1 MPYINVM
8 PEGKRFE
15 FASGKNLMEIMLDA
29 GLFIDN
35 ACGGKGLCGKCR
47 VRITEGN
54 AGEPGDTEL
63 GILKEA
69 ELAQGV
75 RLACLVY
82 PESDISIELLQQEKK
97 HDVLASG
104 YLPDFEF
111 DVDIV
116 KVPVTIHKPTLS
128 DQTPFE
134 NQILDQIRAS
144 KALNSDSEASGASA
158 AFEGADAGC
167 DPVCPSGATGEAGID
182 YDALCGHEMMPGEYT
197 AVIHNGKV
205 IALEPGDTTG
215 SLYGVAIDIGTT
227 TVVCSLIDMKT
238 GEELGHASEVN
249 AQKFFGLDVL
259 TRITYEIENPED
271 GREKLQK
278 AIVGSINKMVKSICD
293 RHGICQDR
301 IYEVAVGANCT
312 MMHMLMGVDAR
323 PIGKAPFAPVFA
335 RAKDVKAADIGIRAA
350 SGARLYCLPS
360 VSAYIGADIV
370 AGAYVCDLKHRQGNV
385 MFIDIGTNGEIVL
398 ASSGHLMSC
407 SCAAG
412 PALEGMNISS
422 GMRAAEGAIED
433 IRISENGIELKVIG
447 DCEPAGIC
455 GSGILT
461 VTKELLRTGMVRK
474 TGAFVKA
481 GKFGEDDYR
490 SKHIRV
496 DEEGKRSFI
505 MVPGRTDPDA
515 AQDGTP
521 GENAE
526 SGTNACDATAPL
538 YITQSDIRQVQL
550 AKGAILSG
558 FMALMKRA
566 GISMEDLD
574 RVLIAGQFGAHLPA
588 DSITGTGI
596 LPFEVEDRIEYVGN
610 TSKTGAYMALMS
622 AKVKRGME
630 ELAHEMDYLELGA
643 TDNYERLLSEC
654 LIFPDFK

>member
-1 MPYINVM
+1 M
-8 PEGKRFE
+8 PEGKQYD

-29 GLFIDN
+29 GLGD
-35 ACGGKGLCGKCR
+35 
-47 VRITEGN
+47 
-54 AGEPGDTEL
+54 AGEAGETER
-63 GILKEA
+63 GILKA
-69 ELAQGV
+69 EEIEQGV
-75 RLACLVY
+75 RLACLAY
-82 PESDISIELLQQEKK
+82 PASDITIELLQKEKK

-104 YLPDFEF
+104 YMPDFSFEP
-111 DVDIV
+111 DIV
-116 KVPVTIHKPTLS
+116 KAPVTIHKPTLA

-134 NQILDQIRAS
+134 NQIIEQVGAE
-144 KALNSDSEASGASA
+144 ALVGHD
-158 AFEGADAGC
+158 
-167 DPVCPSGATGEAGID
+167 GATGYLGFD
-182 YDALCGHEMMPGEYT
+182 YTALSESSMLPGEYT
-197 AVIHNGKV
+197 AVIHDGKV
-205 IALEPGDTTG
+205 IALEPGDTAG

-227 TVVCSLIDMKT
+227 TVVCSLVDMLT
-238 GEELGHASEVN
+238 GEELGHASEIN

-293 RHGICQDR
+293 RHGLTQDQ
-301 IYEVAVGANCT
+301 IYEVTVGANCT

-335 RAKDVKAADIGIRAA
+335 RAKDVKASDIGLKAA
-350 SGARLYCLPS
+350 PGARLYCLPS

-370 AGAYVCDLKHRQGNV
+370 AGAYVCDLKHQKGNV

-398 ASSGHLMSC
+398 AADGKLMSC

-433 IRISENGIELKVIG
+433 IHINEDGIDLKIIG

-461 VTKELLRTGMVRK
+461 VTKELLRTGIVRK

-481 GKFGEDDYR
+481 DKFSEDDYR
-490 SKHIRV
+490 SKYIAV
-496 DEEGKRSFI
+496 DEDGKRSFR
-505 MVPGRTDPDA
+505 MTEGGNGAD
-515 AQDGTP
+515 
-521 GENAE
+521 
-526 SGTNACDATAPL
+526 PL
-538 YITQSDIRQVQL
+538 YITQGDVRQVQL

-558 FMALMKRA
+558 FMALMKKA
-566 GISMEDLD
+566 GIGMADLD

-588 DSITGTGI
+588 ESITGTGI
-596 LPFEVEDRIEYVGN
+596 LPFEVENRIEYVGN

-622 AKVKRGME
+622 GSVKRQME
-630 ELAHEMDYLELGA
+630 ALAHEMDYLELGA

-654 LIFPDFK
+654 LIFPVFK

>member
-1 MPYINVM
+1 MPNLKVM
-8 PEGKRFE
+8 PEEKLYG

-47 VRITEGN
+47 VKITEGD
-54 AGEPGDTEL
+54 AGEAGETER
-63 GILKEA
+63 GILKA
-69 ELAQGV
+69 EELEQGV
-75 RLACLVY
+75 RLACLTY
-82 PESDISIELLQQEKK
+82 PVSDITIELLQKEKK

-104 YLPDFEF
+104 YMPDFEF
-111 DVDIV
+111 EPDII
-116 KVPVTIHKPTLS
+116 KVPVTIHKPTLA

-134 NQILDQIRAS
+134 NQIIEQVGAE
-144 KALNSDSEASGASA
+144 ALVGHD
-158 AFEGADAGC
+158 
-167 DPVCPSGATGEAGID
+167 GATGYLGFD
-182 YDALCGHEMMPGEYT
+182 YTALREHSMLPGDYT

-205 IALEPGDTTG
+205 IALEPGDTSE

-227 TVVCSLIDMKT
+227 TVVCSLVDMLT
-238 GEELGHASEVN
+238 GEELGHASEIN

-259 TRITYEIENPED
+259 TRITYEIENPDD

-293 RHGICQDR
+293 RHGLTQDQ
-301 IYEVAVGANCT
+301 IYQVTVGANCT

-335 RAKDVKAADIGIRAA
+335 RAKDVKASDIGLKAA
-350 SGARLYCLPS
+350 PGARLYCLPS

-370 AGAYVCDLKHRQGNV
+370 AGAYVCDLKHQKGNV

-398 ASSGHLMSC
+398 AADGKLMSC

-433 IRISENGIELKVIG
+433 IHINEDGLDLKIIG

-461 VTKELLRTGMVRK
+461 VTKELLRTGIVRK

-481 GKFGEDDYR
+481 DKFDADDYR
-490 SKHIRV
+490 SKYIAV
-496 DEEGKRSFI
+496 DEDGKRSFR
-505 MVPGRTDPDA
+505 MTEGG
-515 AQDGTP
+515 DGT
-521 GENAE
+521 E
-526 SGTNACDATAPL
+526 PL
-538 YITQSDIRQVQL
+538 YITQGDVRQVQL

-558 FMALMKRA
+558 FMALMKKA
-566 GISMEDLD
+566 GIGMADLD
-574 RVLIAGQFGAHLPA
+574 KVLIAGQFGAHLPA
-588 DSITGTGI
+588 ESITGTGI

-622 AKVKRGME
+622 GKVKRDME

-654 LIFPDFK
+654 LIFPVFK

>member
-1 MPYINVM
+1 MPNLKVM
-8 PEGKRFE
+8 PEEKMYG

-47 VRITEGN
+47 VKITEGD
-54 AGEPGDTEL
+54 AGEPGETER
-63 GILKEA
+63 GILKA
-69 ELAQGV
+69 EELEQGV
-75 RLACLVY
+75 RLACLAY
-82 PESDISIELLQQEKK
+82 PVSDITIELLQKEKK

-104 YLPDFEF
+104 YMPDFEF
-111 DVDIV
+111 GPDIV
-116 KVPVTIHKPTLS
+116 KVPVTIHKPTLA

-134 NQILDQIRAS
+134 NQIIEQVGAE
-144 KALNSDSEASGASA
+144 ALVGHD
-158 AFEGADAGC
+158 
-167 DPVCPSGATGEAGID
+167 GATGYLGFD
-182 YDALCGHEMMPGEYT
+182 YTALREHSMLPGEYT
-197 AVIHNGKV
+197 AVIHDGKV

-227 TVVCSLIDMKT
+227 TVVCSLVDMLT
-238 GEELGHASEVN
+238 GEELGYASEIN

-293 RHGICQDR
+293 EHGLTQKQV
-301 IYEVAVGANCT
+301 YEVTVGANCT

-335 RAKDVKAADIGIRAA
+335 RAKDVKASDIGLKAA
-350 SGARLYCLPS
+350 PGARLYCLPS

-370 AGAYVCDLKHRQGNV
+370 AGAYVCDLKHQKGNV

-398 ASSGHLMSC
+398 AADGKLMSC

-433 IRISENGIELKVIG
+433 IHINEDGLDLKIIG

-461 VTKELLRTGMVRK
+461 VTKELLRTGIVRK

-481 GKFGEDDYR
+481 DKYDADDYR
-490 SKHIRV
+490 SKYIAV
-496 DEEGKRSFI
+496 DEDGKRSFK
-505 MVPGRTDPDA
+505 MTEGG
-515 AQDGTP
+515 DGT
-521 GENAE
+521 
-526 SGTNACDATAPL
+526 DPL
-538 YITQSDIRQVQL
+538 YITQGDVRQVQL

-558 FMALMKRA
+558 FMALMRKA
-566 GISMEDLD
+566 GIGMEDLD

-588 DSITGTGI
+588 ESITGTGI

-622 AKVKRGME
+622 GKVKRQME

-654 LIFPDFK
+654 LIFPSFK

>member
-1 MPYINVM
+1 MPNLKVM
-8 PEGKRFE
+8 PEEKLYG

-47 VRITEGN
+47 EKITEGD
-54 AGEPGDTEL
+54 AGEAGETER
-63 GILKEA
+63 GILKA
-69 ELAQGV
+69 EELEQGV
-75 RLACLVY
+75 RLACLTY
-82 PESDISIELLQQEKK
+82 PVSDITIELLQKEKK

-104 YLPDFEF
+104 YMPDFEF
-111 DVDIV
+111 EPDII
-116 KVPVTIHKPTLS
+116 KVPITIHKPTLA

-134 NQILDQIRAS
+134 NQIIEQVGAE
-144 KALNSDSEASGASA
+144 ALVGHD
-158 AFEGADAGC
+158 
-167 DPVCPSGATGEAGID
+167 GATGYLGFD
-182 YDALCGHEMMPGEYT
+182 YTALREHSMLPGDYT

-205 IALEPGDTTG
+205 IALEPGDTSE

-227 TVVCSLIDMKT
+227 TVVCSLVDMLT
-238 GEELGHASEVN
+238 GEELGHASEIN

-259 TRITYEIENPED
+259 TRITYEIENPDD

-293 RHGICQDR
+293 RHGLTQDQ
-301 IYEVAVGANCT
+301 IYQVTVGANCT

-335 RAKDVKAADIGIRAA
+335 RAKDVKASDIGLKAA
-350 SGARLYCLPS
+350 PGARLYCLPS

-370 AGAYVCDLKHRQGNV
+370 AGAYVCDLKHQKGNV

-398 ASSGHLMSC
+398 AADGKLMSC

-433 IRISENGIELKVIG
+433 IHINEDGLDLKIIG

-461 VTKELLRTGMVRK
+461 VTKELLRTGIVRK

-481 GKFGEDDYR
+481 DKFDADDYR
-490 SKHIRV
+490 SKYIAV
-496 DEEGKRSFI
+496 DEDGKRSFR
-505 MVPGRTDPDA
+505 MTEGG
-515 AQDGTP
+515 DGT
-521 GENAE
+521 E
-526 SGTNACDATAPL
+526 PL
-538 YITQSDIRQVQL
+538 YITQGDVRQVQL

-558 FMALMKRA
+558 FMALMKKA
-566 GISMEDLD
+566 GIGMADLD

-588 DSITGTGI
+588 ESITGTGI

-622 AKVKRGME
+622 GKVKRNME
-630 ELAHEMDYLELGA
+630 ELAHDMDYLELGA

-654 LIFPDFK
+654 LIFPVFK

>member
-1 MPYINVM
+1 M
-8 PEGKRFE
+8 PEGKEFD

-47 VRITEGN
+47 VKITEGD
-54 AGEPGDTEL
+54 AGEAGDTER
-63 GILKEA
+63 GILKA
-69 ELAQGV
+69 EELEQGV
-75 RLACLVY
+75 RLACLAV
-82 PESDISIELLQQEKK
+82 PASDITIELLQKEKK

-104 YLPDFEF
+104 YMPDFSFEP
-111 DVDIV
+111 DIV
-116 KVPVTIHKPTLS
+116 KQKVTVRKPTLA

-134 NQILDQIRAS
+134 NQIIEQVGAE
-144 KALNSDSEASGASA
+144 AL
-158 AFEGADAGC
+158 AGH
-167 DPVCPSGATGEAGID
+167 DGATGYIGFD
-182 YDALCGHEMMPGEYT
+182 YTALCGHSMLPGEYT
-197 AVIHNGKV
+197 AVLHNGKV
-205 IALEPGDTTG
+205 VALEPGDTTG

-227 TVVCSLIDMKT
+227 TVVCSLVDMLT
-238 GEELGHASEVN
+238 GEELGHASEIN

-259 TRITYEIENPED
+259 TRITYEIENPDD

-293 RHGICQDR
+293 EYGIAQDQ
-301 IYEVAVGANCT
+301 IYEVSVGANCT

-335 RAKDVKAADIGIRAA
+335 RAKDVKASDIGLKAA
-350 SGARLYCLPS
+350 PGARLYCLPS

-370 AGAYVCDLKHRQGNV
+370 AGAYVCDLRHQKGNV

-398 ASSGHLMSC
+398 AAEGKLMSC

-433 IRISENGIELKVIG
+433 IHINEDGLDLKIIG

-461 VTKELLRTGMVRK
+461 VTKELLRTGIVRK

-481 GKFGEDDYR
+481 DKFDADDYR
-490 SKHIRV
+490 SKYISV
-496 DEEGKRSFI
+496 DEEGKRSFR
-505 MVPGRTDPDA
+505 MTEGD
-515 AQDGTP
+515 
-521 GENAE
+521 E
-526 SGTNACDATAPL
+526 PL
-538 YITQSDIRQVQL
+538 YITQGDVRQVQL

-558 FMALMKRA
+558 FMALMKKA
-566 GISMEDLD
+566 GIGMEDLD
-574 RVLIAGQFGAHLPA
+574 KVLIAGQFGAHLPA

-622 AKVKRGME
+622 SKVKREME
-630 ELAHEMDYLELGA
+630 ALAHDMDYLELGA

-654 LIFPDFK
+654 LIFPVFK

>member
-1 MPYINVM
+1 MPNLKVM
-8 PEGKRFE
+8 PEEKLYG

-47 VRITEGN
+47 VKITEGD
-54 AGEPGDTEL
+54 AGEAGETER
-63 GILKEA
+63 GILKA
-69 ELAQGV
+69 EELEQGV
-75 RLACLVY
+75 RLACLTY
-82 PESDISIELLQQEKK
+82 PVSDITIELLQKEKK

-104 YLPDFEF
+104 YMPDFEF
-111 DVDIV
+111 EPDII
-116 KVPVTIHKPTLS
+116 KVPVTIHKPTLA

-134 NQILDQIRAS
+134 NQIIEQVGAE
-144 KALNSDSEASGASA
+144 ALVGHD
-158 AFEGADAGC
+158 
-167 DPVCPSGATGEAGID
+167 GATGYLGFD
-182 YDALCGHEMMPGEYT
+182 YTALCEHSMLPGDYT

-205 IALEPGDTTG
+205 IALEPGDTSE

-227 TVVCSLIDMKT
+227 TVVCSLVDMLT
-238 GEELGHASEVN
+238 GEELGHASEIN

-259 TRITYEIENPED
+259 TRITYEIENPDD

-293 RHGICQDR
+293 RHGLTQDQ
-301 IYEVAVGANCT
+301 IYQVTVGANCT

-335 RAKDVKAADIGIRAA
+335 RAKDVKASDIGLKAA
-350 SGARLYCLPS
+350 PGARLYCLPS

-370 AGAYVCDLKHRQGNV
+370 AGAYVCDLKHQKGNV

-398 ASSGHLMSC
+398 AADGKLMSC

-433 IRISENGIELKVIG
+433 IHINEDGLDLKIIG

-461 VTKELLRTGMVRK
+461 VTKELLRTGIVRK

-481 GKFGEDDYR
+481 DKFDDDDYR
-490 SKHIRV
+490 SKYIVV
-496 DEEGKRSFI
+496 DEDGKRSFR
-505 MVPGRTDPDA
+505 MTEGG
-515 AQDGTP
+515 DGT
-521 GENAE
+521 E
-526 SGTNACDATAPL
+526 PL
-538 YITQSDIRQVQL
+538 YITQGDVRQVQL

-558 FMALMKRA
+558 FMALMKKA
-566 GISMEDLD
+566 GIGMADLD

-588 DSITGTGI
+588 ESITGTGI

-622 AKVKRGME
+622 GKVKRNME
-630 ELAHEMDYLELGA
+630 ELAHDMDYLELGA

-654 LIFPDFK
+654 LIFPVFK

>member
-1 MPYINVM
+1 MPILKVM
-8 PEGKRFE
+8 PEGKQYD

-47 VRITEGN
+47 VRITEGDAGEAGGTERAILK
-54 AGEPGDTEL
+54 AGEPEQ
-63 GILKEA
+63 GI
-69 ELAQGV
+69 
-75 RLACLVY
+75 RLACLIR
-82 PESDISIELLQQEKK
+82 PESDITIELLQKEKK

-104 YLPDFEF
+104 YMPDFEF
-111 DVDIV
+111 DPDIV
-116 KVPVTIHKPTLS
+116 KQPVTIHKPTLA

-134 NQILDQIRAS
+134 DQILEETGAEGFAYE
-144 KALNSDSEASGASA
+144 ALAEHS
-158 AFEGADAGC
+158 
-167 DPVCPSGATGEAGID
+167 
-182 YDALCGHEMMPGEYT
+182 MMPGSYT
-197 AVIHNGKV
+197 AVLHHGRV

-215 SLYGVAIDIGTT
+215 ELYGVAIDIGTT
-227 TVVCSLIDMKT
+227 TVVCSLIDMNT
-238 GEELGHASEVN
+238 GEELGHASEIN

-278 AIVGSINKMVKSICD
+278 AIVGSINKMVKTVCNQNGVS
-293 RHGICQDR
+293 QDK
-301 IYEVAVGANCT
+301 IYEISVGANCT
-312 MMHMLMGVDAR
+312 MMHMLVGVDAR

-335 RAKDVKAADIGIRAA
+335 RSKDLRAADIGLRAA
-350 SGARLYCLPS
+350 PGARLYCLPS

-370 AGAYVCDLKHRQGNV
+370 AGAYVCDLRNRSGNV

-398 ASSGHLMSC
+398 AADGHLMSC

-433 IRISENGIELKVIG
+433 IHIGEDGIEMQVIG

-461 VTKELLRTGMVRK
+461 VTKELLRTGIVRK

-481 GKFGEDDYR
+481 DKFDPDDYR
-490 SKHIRV
+490 SAYISV
-496 DEEGKRSFI
+496 DEDGKRSFR
-505 MVPGRTDPDA
+505 MTEG
-515 AQDGTP
+515 GN
-521 GENAE
+521 GSE
-526 SGTNACDATAPL
+526 PL
-538 YITQSDIRQVQL
+538 YITQGDIRQVQL

-558 FMALMKRA
+558 FTALLRKA
-566 GISMEDLD
+566 GIGMGDLD
-574 RVLIAGQFGAHLPA
+574 KVLIAGQFGAHLPA
-588 DSITGTGI
+588 ESITGTGI

-622 AKVKRGME
+622 GKVKRGME

-654 LIFPDFK
+654 LIFPVFK

>member
-1 MPYINVM
+1 MPNLKVM
-8 PEGKRFE
+8 PEEKLYG

-47 VRITEGN
+47 VKITEGD
-54 AGEPGDTEL
+54 AGEAGETER
-63 GILKEA
+63 GILKA
-69 ELAQGV
+69 EELEQGV
-75 RLACLVY
+75 RLACLTY
-82 PESDISIELLQQEKK
+82 PVSDITIELLQKEKK

-104 YLPDFEF
+104 YMPDFEF
-111 DVDIV
+111 EPDII
-116 KVPVTIHKPTLS
+116 KVPITIHKPTLA

-134 NQILDQIRAS
+134 NQIIEQVGAE
-144 KALNSDSEASGASA
+144 ALVGHD
-158 AFEGADAGC
+158 
-167 DPVCPSGATGEAGID
+167 GATGYLGFD
-182 YDALCGHEMMPGEYT
+182 YTALREHSMLPGDYT

-205 IALEPGDTTG
+205 IALEPGDTSE

-227 TVVCSLIDMKT
+227 TVVCSLVDMLT
-238 GEELGHASEVN
+238 GEELGHASEIN

-259 TRITYEIENPED
+259 TRITYEIENPDD

-293 RHGICQDR
+293 RHGLTQDQ
-301 IYEVAVGANCT
+301 IYQVTVGANCT

-335 RAKDVKAADIGIRAA
+335 RAKDVKASDIGLKAA
-350 SGARLYCLPS
+350 PGARLYCLPS

-370 AGAYVCDLKHRQGNV
+370 AGAYVCDLKHPKGNV

-398 ASSGHLMSC
+398 AADGKLMSC

-433 IRISENGIELKVIG
+433 IHINEDGLDLKIIG

-461 VTKELLRTGMVRK
+461 VTKELLRTGIVRK

-481 GKFGEDDYR
+481 DKFDADDYR
-490 SKHIRV
+490 SKYIAV
-496 DEEGKRSFI
+496 DEDGKRSFR
-505 MVPGRTDPDA
+505 MTEGG
-515 AQDGTP
+515 DGT
-521 GENAE
+521 E
-526 SGTNACDATAPL
+526 PL
-538 YITQSDIRQVQL
+538 YITQGDVRQVQL

-558 FMALMKRA
+558 FMALMKKA
-566 GISMEDLD
+566 GIGMADLD

-588 DSITGTGI
+588 ESITGTGI

-622 AKVKRGME
+622 GKVKRNME
-630 ELAHEMDYLELGA
+630 ELAHDMDYLELGA

-654 LIFPDFK
+654 LIFPVFK

>member
-1 MPYINVM
+1 MPILKVM
-8 PEGKRFE
+8 PEEKQYD
-15 FASGKNLMEIMLDA
+15 FASGKNLMEIMLDV

-47 VRITEGN
+47 VKVCEGN
-54 AGEPGDTEL
+54 VSEAGETER
-63 GILKEA
+63 GILKA
-69 ELAQGV
+69 EELEQGV
-75 RLACLVY
+75 RLACLAR
-82 PESDISIELLQQEKK
+82 PEGDITIELLQKEKK

-104 YLPDFEF
+104 YMPDFEF
-111 DVDIV
+111 EQDIV
-116 KVPVTIHKPTLS
+116 KVPVTIHKPTLA

-134 NQILDQIRAS
+134 NQIIEQV
-144 KALNSDSEASGASA
+144 
-158 AFEGADAGC
+158 GADAAVGH
-167 DPVCPSGATGEAGID
+167 DGATGSLGFD
-182 YDALCGHEMMPGEYT
+182 YTALSESSMLPGEYT
-197 AVIHNGKV
+197 AVLHNGKV
-205 IALEPGDTTG
+205 IALEQGDTTD
-215 SLYGVAIDIGTT
+215 SIYGVAIDIGTT

-238 GEELGHASEVN
+238 GEELGHASEIN

-278 AIVGSINKMVKSICD
+278 AIVGSINKMVRSVCD
-293 RHGICQDR
+293 RNGLTQDQ
-301 IYEVAVGANCT
+301 IYEISVGANCT

-335 RAKDVKAADIGIRAA
+335 RAKDVKASDIGLKAA
-350 SGARLYCLPS
+350 PGARLYCLPS

-370 AGAYVCDLKHRQGNV
+370 AGAYVCDLRHRKGNV

-398 ASSGHLMSC
+398 AANGHLMSC

-433 IRISENGIELKVIG
+433 IHINEDGIDLKVIG

-461 VTKELLRTGMVRK
+461 VTKELLRTGIVRK

-481 GKFGEDDYR
+481 GKFDEDDYR
-490 SKHIRV
+490 SKYIAV

-505 MVPGRTDPDA
+505 MTEGG
-515 AQDGTP
+515 DGT
-521 GENAE
+521 E
-526 SGTNACDATAPL
+526 PL
-538 YITQSDIRQVQL
+538 YITQGDIRQVQL

-558 FMALMKRA
+558 FMALLKKA
-566 GISMEDLD
+566 GIGMADLD
-574 RVLIAGQFGAHLPA
+574 KVLIAGQFGAHLPA
-588 DSITGTGI
+588 ESITGTGI

-622 AKVKRGME
+622 GTVKRRME
-630 ELAHEMDYLELGA
+630 ELAHDMDYLELGA

-654 LIFPDFK
+654 LIFPSFK

>member
-1 MPYINVM
+1 MPILKVM
-8 PEGKRFE
+8 PEEKQFD

-29 GLFIDN
+29 CLFIDN

-47 VRITEGN
+47 VKVCEGSVSE
-54 AGEPGDTEL
+54 AGETER
-63 GILKEA
+63 GILKA
-69 ELAQGV
+69 EELEQGV
-75 RLACLVY
+75 RLACLAR
-82 PESDISIELLQQEKK
+82 PEGDITIELLQKEKK

-104 YLPDFEF
+104 YMPDFEF
-111 DVDIV
+111 EQDIV
-116 KVPVTIHKPTLS
+116 KVPVTIHKPTLA

-134 NQILDQIRAS
+134 NQIIEQV
-144 KALNSDSEASGASA
+144 
-158 AFEGADAGC
+158 GADAVVGH
-167 DPVCPSGATGEAGID
+167 DGATGYLGFD
-182 YDALCGHEMMPGEYT
+182 YTALSESPMLPGEYT

-205 IALEPGDTTG
+205 IALEPGDTTD
-215 SLYGVAIDIGTT
+215 SVYGVAIDIGTT

-238 GEELGHASEVN
+238 GEELGHASEIN

-278 AIVGSINKMVKSICD
+278 AIVGSINKMVKSVCD
-293 RHGICQDR
+293 RNGLAQDQ
-301 IYEVAVGANCT
+301 IYEISVGANCT

-335 RAKDVKAADIGIRAA
+335 RAKDVKASDIGLKAA
-350 SGARLYCLPS
+350 PGARLYCLPS

-370 AGAYVCDLKHRQGNV
+370 AGAYVCDLRHRKGNV

-398 ASSGHLMSC
+398 AANGHLMSC

-433 IRISENGIELKVIG
+433 IHINEDGIDLKVIG

-461 VTKELLRTGMVRK
+461 VTKELLRTGIVRK

-481 GKFGEDDYR
+481 GKFDEDDYR
-490 SKHIRV
+490 SKYIAV

-505 MVPGRTDPDA
+505 MTEGG
-515 AQDGTP
+515 DGT
-521 GENAE
+521 E
-526 SGTNACDATAPL
+526 PL
-538 YITQSDIRQVQL
+538 YITQGDIRQVQL

-558 FMALMKRA
+558 FMALLKKA
-566 GISMEDLD
+566 GIGMADLD
-574 RVLIAGQFGAHLPA
+574 KVLIAGQFGAHLPA
-588 DSITGTGI
+588 ESITGTGI

-622 AKVKRGME
+622 GTVKRQME
-630 ELAHEMDYLELGA
+630 ELAHDMDYLELGA

-654 LIFPDFK
+654 LIFPSFK

>member
-1 MPYINVM
+1 MPILKVM
-8 PEGKRFE
+8 PEEKQYD

-47 VRITEGN
+47 VKVCEGSVSE
-54 AGEPGDTEL
+54 AGETER
-63 GILKEA
+63 GILKA
-69 ELAQGV
+69 EELEQGV
-75 RLACLVY
+75 RLACLAR
-82 PESDISIELLQQEKK
+82 PEGDITIELLQKEKK

-104 YLPDFEF
+104 YMPDFEF
-111 DVDIV
+111 EQDIV
-116 KVPVTIHKPTLS
+116 KVPVTIHKPTLA

-134 NQILDQIRAS
+134 NQIIEQVGAQAS
-144 KALNSDSEASGASA
+144 VGHD
-158 AFEGADAGC
+158 
-167 DPVCPSGATGEAGID
+167 GATGYLGFD
-182 YDALCGHEMMPGEYT
+182 YTALREHSMLPGEYT
-197 AVIHNGKV
+197 AVIHNGRV
-205 IALEPGDTTG
+205 IALEPGDTTD
-215 SLYGVAIDIGTT
+215 SIYGVAIDIGTT

-238 GEELGHASEVN
+238 GEELGHASEIN

-259 TRITYEIENPED
+259 TRITYEIENPDD

-278 AIVGSINKMVKSICD
+278 AIVGSINKMVKSVCD
-293 RHGICQDR
+293 RNGVSQEQ
-301 IYEVAVGANCT
+301 IYEVSVGANCT

-335 RAKDVKAADIGIRAA
+335 RAKDVKASDIGLKSAP
-350 SGARLYCLPS
+350 GARLYCLPS

-370 AGAYVCDLKHRQGNV
+370 AGAYVCDLRHREGNV

-398 ASSGHLMSC
+398 AANGHLMSC

-433 IRISENGIELKVIG
+433 IHINEDGIDLKVIG

-461 VTKELLRTGMVRK
+461 VTKELLRTGIVRK

-481 GKFGEDDYR
+481 GKFDADDYR
-490 SKHIRV
+490 SKYIAV

-505 MVPGRTDPDA
+505 MTEGG
-515 AQDGTP
+515 DGT
-521 GENAE
+521 E
-526 SGTNACDATAPL
+526 PL
-538 YITQSDIRQVQL
+538 YITQGDIRQVQL

-558 FMALMKRA
+558 FMALLKKA
-566 GISMEDLD
+566 GIGMADLD
-574 RVLIAGQFGAHLPA
+574 KVLIAGQFGAHLPA
-588 DSITGTGI
+588 ESITGTGI

-622 AKVKRGME
+622 GTVKRQME
-630 ELAHEMDYLELGA
+630 ELAHDMDYLELGA

-654 LIFPDFK
+654 LIFPSFK

>member
-1 MPYINVM
+1 MPKLTVM
-8 PEGKRFE
+8 PEGKE
-15 FASGKNLMEIMLDA
+15 YDFASGKNLMEIMLDA

-47 VRITEGN
+47 VRITDGA
-54 AGEPGDTEL
+54 AGEAGETER
-63 GILKEA
+63 GILKAE

-75 RLACLVY
+75 RLACLTF
-82 PESDISIELLQQEKK
+82 PEGDISIELLQKDKK

-104 YLPDFEF
+104 YMPDFEF
-111 DVDIV
+111 APDI
-116 KVPVTIHKPTLS
+116 KKIPVTIHKPTLE

-134 NQILDQIRAS
+134 NQILEQTGTEEIVGHD
-144 KALNSDSEASGASA
+144 
-158 AFEGADAGC
+158 
-167 DPVCPSGATGEAGID
+167 GATGYLGFD
-182 YDALCGHEMMPGEYT
+182 YTALCGHEMLPGEYT
-197 AVIHNGKV
+197 AVMHDGKV

-227 TVVCSLIDMKT
+227 TVVCSLVDMLT
-238 GEELGHASEVN
+238 GEELGHAAEIN

-271 GREKLQK
+271 GRGKLQK

-293 RHGICQDR
+293 EHGLTQEQ
-301 IYEVAVGANCT
+301 IYEVTVGANCT

-323 PIGKAPFAPVFA
+323 PIGKAPFAPAFA
-335 RAKDVKAADIGIRAA
+335 RAKDVKASDIGLKAA
-350 SGARLYCLPS
+350 PGARLYCLPS

-370 AGAYVCDLKHRQGNV
+370 AGAYVCDLRHRKGNV

-398 ASSGHLMSC
+398 AADGKLMSC

-433 IRISENGIELKVIG
+433 IHIGEDGLELRIIG
-447 DCEPAGIC
+447 GCEPAGIC

-461 VTKELLRTGMVRK
+461 VTKELLRTGIVRK

-481 GKFGEDDYR
+481 DKFDADDYR
-490 SKHIRV
+490 SQYIEV
-496 DEEGKRSFI
+496 DEEGKRSFR
-505 MVPGRTDPDA
+505 MTEGD
-515 AQDGTP
+515 
-521 GENAE
+521 E
-526 SGTNACDATAPL
+526 PL
-538 YITQSDIRQVQL
+538 YITQGDIRQVQL

-558 FMALMKRA
+558 FMALMNKA
-566 GISMEDLD
+566 GIGMEDLD

-622 AKVKRGME
+622 SKVKREME
-630 ELAHEMDYLELGA
+630 ELAHDMDYLELGA

-654 LIFPDFK
+654 LIFPSFR

>member
-1 MPYINVM
+1 MPNLKVM
-8 PEGKRFE
+8 PEEKLYG

-47 VRITEGN
+47 VKITEGD
-54 AGEPGDTEL
+54 AGEAGETER
-63 GILKEA
+63 GILKA
-69 ELAQGV
+69 EELEQGV
-75 RLACLVY
+75 RLACLTY
-82 PESDISIELLQQEKK
+82 PVSDITIELLQKEKK

-104 YLPDFEF
+104 YMPDFEF
-111 DVDIV
+111 EPDII
-116 KVPVTIHKPTLS
+116 KVPITIHKPTLA

-134 NQILDQIRAS
+134 NQIIEQVGAE
-144 KALNSDSEASGASA
+144 ALVGHD
-158 AFEGADAGC
+158 
-167 DPVCPSGATGEAGID
+167 GATGYLGFD
-182 YDALCGHEMMPGEYT
+182 YTALREHSMLPGDYT

-205 IALEPGDTTG
+205 IALEPGDTSE

-227 TVVCSLIDMKT
+227 TVVCSLVDMLT
-238 GEELGHASEVN
+238 GEELGHASEIN

-259 TRITYEIENPED
+259 TRITYEIENPDD

-293 RHGICQDR
+293 RHGLTQDQ
-301 IYEVAVGANCT
+301 IYQVTVGANCT

-335 RAKDVKAADIGIRAA
+335 RAKDVKASDIGLKAA
-350 SGARLYCLPS
+350 PGARLYCLPS

-370 AGAYVCDLKHRQGNV
+370 AGAYVCDLKHQKGNV

-398 ASSGHLMSC
+398 AADGKLMSC

-433 IRISENGIELKVIG
+433 IHINEDGLDLKIIG

-461 VTKELLRTGMVRK
+461 VTKELLRTGIVRK

-481 GKFGEDDYR
+481 DKFDDDDYR
-490 SKHIRV
+490 SKYIVV
-496 DEEGKRSFI
+496 DEDGKRSFR
-505 MVPGRTDPDA
+505 MTEGG
-515 AQDGTP
+515 DGT
-521 GENAE
+521 E
-526 SGTNACDATAPL
+526 PL
-538 YITQSDIRQVQL
+538 YITQGDVRQVQL

-558 FMALMKRA
+558 FMALMKKA
-566 GISMEDLD
+566 GIGMADLD

-588 DSITGTGI
+588 ESITGTGI

-622 AKVKRGME
+622 GKVKRQME
-630 ELAHEMDYLELGA
+630 ELAHDMDYLELGA

-654 LIFPDFK
+654 LIFPVFK

>member
-1 MPYINVM
+1 MPNLKVM
-8 PEGKRFE
+8 PEGKLYGFT
-15 FASGKNLMEIMLDA
+15 SGKNLMEIMLDA

-47 VRITEGN
+47 VKITEGD
-54 AGEPGDTEL
+54 AGEAGETER
-63 GILKEA
+63 GILKA
-69 ELAQGV
+69 EELEQGV
-75 RLACLVY
+75 RLACLTY
-82 PESDISIELLQQEKK
+82 PVSDISIELLQKEKK

-104 YLPDFEF
+104 YMPDFEF
-111 DVDIV
+111 EPDIK
-116 KVPVTIHKPTLS
+116 KVPVTIHKPTLA

-134 NQILDQIRAS
+134 NQLIEQV
-144 KALNSDSEASGASA
+144 GA
-158 AFEGADAGC
+158 EELVGND
-167 DPVCPSGATGEAGID
+167 GATGYLGFD
-182 YDALCGHEMMPGEYT
+182 YNALHEHSMLPGDYT

-205 IALEPGDTTG
+205 IALEPGDTTDA
-215 SLYGVAIDIGTT
+215 LYGVAIDIGTT
-227 TVVCSLIDMKT
+227 TVVCSLVDMHT
-238 GEELGHASEVN
+238 GEELGHASEIN

-293 RHGICQDR
+293 KHGLAQDQ
-301 IYEVAVGANCT
+301 IYEVTVGANCT

-335 RAKDVKAADIGIRAA
+335 RAKDVKASDIGLKAA
-350 SGARLYCLPS
+350 PGARLYCLPS

-370 AGAYVCDLKHRQGNV
+370 AGAYVCDLKHQKGNV

-398 ASSGHLMSC
+398 AADGKLMSC

-433 IRISENGIELKVIG
+433 IHINEDGLDLKIIG

-461 VTKELLRTGMVRK
+461 VTKELLRTGIVRK

-481 GKFGEDDYR
+481 DKFDADDYR
-490 SKHIRV
+490 SKYIAV
-496 DEEGKRSFI
+496 DGDGKRSFR
-505 MVPGRTDPDA
+505 MTEGG
-515 AQDGTP
+515 DGT
-521 GENAE
+521 E
-526 SGTNACDATAPL
+526 PL
-538 YITQSDIRQVQL
+538 YITQGDVRQVQL

-558 FMALMKRA
+558 FMALMKKA
-566 GISMEDLD
+566 GIGMEDLD

-588 DSITGTGI
+588 ESITGTGI
-596 LPFEVEDRIEYVGN
+596 LPFEVESRIEYVGN

-622 AKVKRGME
+622 GNVKRGME

-654 LIFPDFK
+654 LIFPVFK

>member
-1 MPYINVM
+1 MPNLKVM
-8 PEGKRFE
+8 PEEKLYG

-47 VRITEGN
+47 VKITEGD
-54 AGEPGDTEL
+54 AGEAGETER
-63 GILKEA
+63 GILKA
-69 ELAQGV
+69 EELEQGV
-75 RLACLVY
+75 RLACLTY
-82 PESDISIELLQQEKK
+82 PVSDITIELLQKEKK

-104 YLPDFEF
+104 YMPDFEF
-111 DVDIV
+111 EPDII
-116 KVPVTIHKPTLS
+116 KVPVTIHKPTLA

-134 NQILDQIRAS
+134 NQIIEQVGAE
-144 KALNSDSEASGASA
+144 ALVGHD
-158 AFEGADAGC
+158 
-167 DPVCPSGATGEAGID
+167 GATGYLGFD
-182 YDALCGHEMMPGEYT
+182 YTALCEHSMLPGDYT

-205 IALEPGDTTG
+205 IALEPGDTSE
-215 SLYGVAIDIGTT
+215 SLYGVSIDIGTT
-227 TVVCSLIDMKT
+227 TVVCSLVDMLT
-238 GEELGHASEVN
+238 GEELGHASEIN

-259 TRITYEIENPED
+259 TRITYEIENPDD

-293 RHGICQDR
+293 RHGLTQDQ
-301 IYEVAVGANCT
+301 IYQVTVGANCT

-335 RAKDVKAADIGIRAA
+335 RAKDVKASDIGLKAA
-350 SGARLYCLPS
+350 PGARLYCLPS

-370 AGAYVCDLKHRQGNV
+370 AGAYVCDLKHQKGNV

-398 ASSGHLMSC
+398 AADGKLMSC

-433 IRISENGIELKVIG
+433 IHINEDGLDLKIIG

-461 VTKELLRTGMVRK
+461 VTKELLRTGIVRK

-481 GKFGEDDYR
+481 DKFDADDYR
-490 SKHIRV
+490 SKYIAV
-496 DEEGKRSFI
+496 DEDGKRSFR
-505 MVPGRTDPDA
+505 MTEGG
-515 AQDGTP
+515 DGT
-521 GENAE
+521 E
-526 SGTNACDATAPL
+526 PL
-538 YITQSDIRQVQL
+538 YITQGDVRQVQL

-558 FMALMKRA
+558 FMALMKKA
-566 GISMEDLD
+566 GIGMADLD

-588 DSITGTGI
+588 ESITGTGI

-622 AKVKRGME
+622 GKVKRNME
-630 ELAHEMDYLELGA
+630 ELAHDMDYLELGA

-654 LIFPDFK
+654 LIFPVFK

>member
-1 MPYINVM
+1 M
-8 PEGKRFE
+8 PEGKEFE

-47 VRITEGN
+47 VRVTGGE
-54 AGEPGDTEL
+54 AGEAGETERD
-63 GILKEA
+63 ILKPDEI
-69 ELAQGV
+69 EQGV
-75 RLACLVY
+75 RLACLTIPAGDV
-82 PESDISIELLQQEKK
+82 SIELMQKEKK

-104 YLPDFEF
+104 YMPDFEF
-111 DVDIV
+111 DTDI
-116 KVPVTIHKPTLS
+116 KKAAVTIHKPTLA

-134 NQILDQIRAS
+134 DQIMDQLGAEVDYA
-144 KALNSDSEASGASA
+144 ALREHSM
-158 AFEGADAGC
+158 
-167 DPVCPSGATGEAGID
+167 
-182 YDALCGHEMMPGEYT
+182 LPGEYT
-197 AVIHNGKV
+197 AVLHSGRV
-205 IALEPGDTTG
+205 IGLEPGDTT
-215 SLYGVAIDIGTT
+215 SSMYGVAIDIGTT
-227 TVVCSLIDMKT
+227 TVVCSLVDMLT
-238 GEELGHASEVN
+238 GEELSHASEIN

-259 TRITYEIENPED
+259 TRITYEIENPDD
-271 GREKLQK
+271 GRDKLQK

-293 RHGICQDR
+293 EHGLTQDQ

-335 RAKDVKAADIGIRAA
+335 KAKDVKASNIGLRAA
-350 SGARLYCLPS
+350 PGARLYCLPS

-370 AGAYVCDLKHRQGNV
+370 AGAYVCDLRHQKGNV

-398 ASSGHLMSC
+398 AADGKLMSC

-433 IRISENGIELKVIG
+433 IHINEDGLDLKIIG

-461 VTKELLRTGMVRK
+461 VTKELLRTGIVRK

-481 GKFGEDDYR
+481 DKFDADDYR
-490 SKHIRV
+490 SKYISV
-496 DEEGKRSFI
+496 DEEGKRSFR
-505 MVPGRTDPDA
+505 MTDGD
-515 AQDGTP
+515 
-521 GENAE
+521 E
-526 SGTNACDATAPL
+526 PL
-538 YITQSDIRQVQL
+538 YITQGDVRQVQL

-558 FMALMKRA
+558 FMALMKKA
-566 GISMEDLD
+566 GIGMEDLD
-574 RVLIAGQFGAHLPA
+574 KVLIAGQFGAHLPA

-622 AKVKRGME
+622 SKVKRRME
-630 ELAHEMDYLELGA
+630 ELAHDMDYLELGA

-654 LIFPDFK
+654 LIFPVFK

>member
-1 MPYINVM
+1 MPKLTVM
-8 PEGKRFE
+8 PEGKE
-15 FASGKNLMEIMLDA
+15 YDFASGKNLMEIMLDA

-47 VRITEGN
+47 VRITEGD
-54 AGEPGDTEL
+54 AGEAGETER
-63 GILKEA
+63 GILKAE

-75 RLACLVY
+75 RLACLAF
-82 PESDISIELLQQEKK
+82 PAGDISIELLQKEKK

-104 YLPDFEF
+104 YMPDFEF
-111 DVDIV
+111 ETDIR
-116 KVPVTIHKPTLS
+116 KLPVTIHKPTLE

-134 NQILDQIRAS
+134 NQILEQT
-144 KALNSDSEASGASA
+144 GA
-158 AFEGADAGC
+158 EDIVGHD
-167 DPVCPSGATGEAGID
+167 GATGYIGFD
-182 YDALCGHEMMPGEYT
+182 YTALSEHEMLPGEYT
-197 AVIHNGKV
+197 AVLHDGKI
-205 IALEPGDTTG
+205 IALEQGDTTG

-227 TVVCSLIDMKT
+227 TVVCSLVDMIT
-238 GEELGHASEVN
+238 GEELGHASEIN

-271 GREKLQK
+271 GRGKLQK

-293 RHGICQDR
+293 EHGLTQDQ
-301 IYEVAVGANCT
+301 IYEVTVGANCT

-335 RAKDVKAADIGIRAA
+335 RAKDVKASDIGLKAA
-350 SGARLYCLPS
+350 PGARLYCLPS

-370 AGAYVCDLKHRQGNV
+370 AGAYVCDLRHRKGNV

-398 ASSGHLMSC
+398 AADGKLMSC

-433 IRISENGIELKVIG
+433 IHIGEDGLELKIIG
-447 DCEPAGIC
+447 GCEPAGIC

-461 VTKELLRTGMVRK
+461 VTKELLRTGIVRK

-481 GKFGEDDYR
+481 DKFDADDYR
-490 SKHIRV
+490 SQYIEV
-496 DEEGKRSFI
+496 DEEGKRSFR
-505 MVPGRTDPDA
+505 MTEGD
-515 AQDGTP
+515 
-521 GENAE
+521 E
-526 SGTNACDATAPL
+526 PL
-538 YITQSDIRQVQL
+538 YITQGDVRQVQL

-558 FMALMKRA
+558 FMALMNKA
-566 GISMEDLD
+566 GIGMEDLD

-622 AKVKRGME
+622 SKVKREME
-630 ELAHEMDYLELGA
+630 ELAHDMDYLELGA
-643 TDNYERLLSEC
+643 TENYERLLSEC
-654 LIFPDFK
+654 LIFPSFR

>member
-1 MPYINVM
+1 MPNLKVM
-8 PEGKRFE
+8 PEEKLYG

-47 VRITEGN
+47 VKITEGD
-54 AGEPGDTEL
+54 AGEAGETER
-63 GILKEA
+63 GILKA
-69 ELAQGV
+69 EELEQGV
-75 RLACLVY
+75 RLACLTY
-82 PESDISIELLQQEKK
+82 PVSDITIELLQKEKK

-104 YLPDFEF
+104 YMPDFEF
-111 DVDIV
+111 EPDII
-116 KVPVTIHKPTLS
+116 KVPVTIHKPTLA

-134 NQILDQIRAS
+134 NQIIEQVGAE
-144 KALNSDSEASGASA
+144 ALVGHD
-158 AFEGADAGC
+158 
-167 DPVCPSGATGEAGID
+167 GATGYLGFD
-182 YDALCGHEMMPGEYT
+182 YTALREHSMLPGDYT

-205 IALEPGDTTG
+205 IALEPGDTSE

-227 TVVCSLIDMKT
+227 TVVCSLVDMLT
-238 GEELGHASEVN
+238 GEELGHASEIN

-259 TRITYEIENPED
+259 TRITYEIENPDD

-293 RHGICQDR
+293 RHGLTQDQ
-301 IYEVAVGANCT
+301 IYQVTVGANCT

-335 RAKDVKAADIGIRAA
+335 RAKDVKASDIGLKAA
-350 SGARLYCLPS
+350 PGARLYCLPS

-370 AGAYVCDLKHRQGNV
+370 AGAYVCDLKHQKGNV

-398 ASSGHLMSC
+398 AADGKLMSC

-433 IRISENGIELKVIG
+433 IHINEDGLDLKIIG

-461 VTKELLRTGMVRK
+461 VTKELLRTGIVRK

-481 GKFGEDDYR
+481 DKFDDDDYR
-490 SKHIRV
+490 SKYIVV
-496 DEEGKRSFI
+496 DEDGKRSFR
-505 MVPGRTDPDA
+505 MTEGG
-515 AQDGTP
+515 DGT
-521 GENAE
+521 E
-526 SGTNACDATAPL
+526 PL
-538 YITQSDIRQVQL
+538 YITQGDVRQVQL

-558 FMALMKRA
+558 FMALMKKA
-566 GISMEDLD
+566 GIGMADLD

-588 DSITGTGI
+588 ESITGTGI

-622 AKVKRGME
+622 GKVKRQME
-630 ELAHEMDYLELGA
+630 ELAHDMDYLELGA

-654 LIFPDFK
+654 LIFPVFK

>member
-1 MPYINVM
+1 MPNLKVM
-8 PEGKRFE
+8 PEEKLYG

-47 VRITEGN
+47 VKITEGD
-54 AGEPGDTEL
+54 AGEAGETER
-63 GILKEA
+63 GILKTE
-69 ELAQGV
+69 ELEQGV
-75 RLACLVY
+75 RLACLAY
-82 PESDISIELLQQEKK
+82 PVSDITIELLQKEKK

-104 YLPDFEF
+104 YMPDFEF
-111 DVDIV
+111 EPDIK
-116 KVPVTIHKPTLS
+116 KVPVTIHKPTLA

-134 NQILDQIRAS
+134 NQLIEQVGAE
-144 KALNSDSEASGASA
+144 ALVGHD
-158 AFEGADAGC
+158 
-167 DPVCPSGATGEAGID
+167 GATGYLGFD
-182 YDALCGHEMMPGEYT
+182 FTALREHSMLPGDYT

-205 IALEPGDTTG
+205 IALEPGDTTDA
-215 SLYGVAIDIGTT
+215 LYGVAIDIGTT
-227 TVVCSLIDMKT
+227 TVVCSLVDMHT
-238 GEELGHASEVN
+238 GEELGHASEIN

-293 RHGICQDR
+293 KHGLTQDQ
-301 IYEVAVGANCT
+301 IYEVTVGANCT

-335 RAKDVKAADIGIRAA
+335 RAKDVKASDIGLKAA
-350 SGARLYCLPS
+350 PGARLYCLPS

-370 AGAYVCDLKHRQGNV
+370 AGAYVCDLRHRKGNT

-398 ASSGHLMSC
+398 AADGKLMSC

-433 IRISENGIELKVIG
+433 IHINEDGIDLKIIG

-461 VTKELLRTGMVRK
+461 VTKELLRTGIVRK

-481 GKFGEDDYR
+481 DKFDADDYR
-490 SKHIRV
+490 SKYIAV
-496 DEEGKRSFI
+496 DEDGKRSFR
-505 MVPGRTDPDA
+505 MTEGG
-515 AQDGTP
+515 DGT
-521 GENAE
+521 E
-526 SGTNACDATAPL
+526 PL
-538 YITQSDIRQVQL
+538 YITQGDVRQVQL

-558 FMALMKRA
+558 FMALMKKA
-566 GISMEDLD
+566 GIGMKDLD

-588 DSITGTGI
+588 ESITGTGI

-622 AKVKRGME
+622 GKVKRGME

-654 LIFPDFK
+654 LIFPVFK

>member
-1 MPYINVM
+1 MPNLKVM
-8 PEGKRFE
+8 PEEKLYG

-47 VRITEGN
+47 VKITEGD
-54 AGEPGDTEL
+54 AGEAGETER
-63 GILKEA
+63 GILKA
-69 ELAQGV
+69 EELEQGV
-75 RLACLVY
+75 RLACLTY
-82 PESDISIELLQQEKK
+82 PVSDITIELLQKEKK

-104 YLPDFEF
+104 YMPDFEF
-111 DVDIV
+111 EPDII
-116 KVPVTIHKPTLS
+116 KVPVTIHKPTLA

-134 NQILDQIRAS
+134 NQIIEQVGAE
-144 KALNSDSEASGASA
+144 ALVGHD
-158 AFEGADAGC
+158 
-167 DPVCPSGATGEAGID
+167 GATGYLGFD
-182 YDALCGHEMMPGEYT
+182 YTALREHSMLPGDYT

-205 IALEPGDTTG
+205 IALEPGDTSE

-227 TVVCSLIDMKT
+227 TVVCSLVDMLT
-238 GEELGHASEVN
+238 GEELGHASEIN

-259 TRITYEIENPED
+259 TRITYEIENPDD

-293 RHGICQDR
+293 RHGLTQDQ
-301 IYEVAVGANCT
+301 IYQVTVGANCT

-335 RAKDVKAADIGIRAA
+335 RAKDVKASDIGLKAA
-350 SGARLYCLPS
+350 PGARLYCLPS

-370 AGAYVCDLKHRQGNV
+370 AGAYVCDLKHQKGNV

-398 ASSGHLMSC
+398 AADGKLMSC

-433 IRISENGIELKVIG
+433 IHINEDGLDLKIIG

-461 VTKELLRTGMVRK
+461 VTKELLRTGIVRK

-481 GKFGEDDYR
+481 DKFDDDDYR
-490 SKHIRV
+490 SKYIVV
-496 DEEGKRSFI
+496 DEDGKRSFR
-505 MVPGRTDPDA
+505 MTEGG
-515 AQDGTP
+515 DGT
-521 GENAE
+521 E
-526 SGTNACDATAPL
+526 PL
-538 YITQSDIRQVQL
+538 YITQGDVRQVQL

-558 FMALMKRA
+558 FMALMKKA
-566 GISMEDLD
+566 GIGMADLD

-588 DSITGTGI
+588 ESITGTGI

-622 AKVKRGME
+622 GKVKRQME
-630 ELAHEMDYLELGA
+630 ELAHDMDYLELGA

-654 LIFPDFK
+654 LIFPAFK

>member
-1 MPYINVM
+1 MPILKVM
-8 PEGKRFE
+8 PEGKQYD
-15 FASGKNLMEIMLDA
+15 FASGKNLMEAMLDA

-47 VRITEGN
+47 VKVTEGD
-54 AGEPGDTEL
+54 AGVPGETER
-63 GILKEA
+63 GILKA
-69 ELAQGV
+69 EEIEQGV
-75 RLACLVY
+75 RLACLTI
-82 PESDISIELLQQEKK
+82 PASDISIELLQKEKK

-104 YLPDFEF
+104 YMPDFEF
-111 DVDIV
+111 DTDIV
-116 KVPVTIHKPTLS
+116 KVPVTIHKPTLA

-134 NQILDQIRAS
+134 NQIIEQVGAE
-144 KALNSDSEASGASA
+144 ALVGHD
-158 AFEGADAGC
+158 
-167 DPVCPSGATGEAGID
+167 GATGYLG
-182 YDALCGHEMMPGEYT
+182 YDFTALHEHSMLPGEYT
-197 AVIHNGKV
+197 AVLHNGKV

-215 SLYGVAIDIGTT
+215 ALYGVAIDIGTT
-227 TVVCSLIDMKT
+227 TVVCSLVDMLT
-238 GEELGHASEVN
+238 GEELGHASEIN

-278 AIVGSINKMVKSICD
+278 AIVGSINKMVKSVCD
-293 RHGICQDR
+293 KNGVSQDR

-335 RAKDVKAADIGIRAA
+335 RAKDVRAADIGLKAA
-350 SGARLYCLPS
+350 PGARLYCLPS

-370 AGAYVCDLKHRQGNV
+370 AGAYVCDLRNRKGNV

-398 ASSGHLMSC
+398 AADGHLMSC

-433 IRISENGIELKVIG
+433 IHINENGLDLKIIG

-461 VTKELLRTGMVRK
+461 VTKELLRTGIVRK

-481 GKFGEDDYR
+481 DKFDADDYR
-490 SKHIRV
+490 SKYISV
-496 DEEGKRSFI
+496 DDEGKRSFR
-505 MVPGRTDPDA
+505 MTEG
-515 AQDGTP
+515 
-521 GENAE
+521 
-526 SGTNACDATAPL
+526 SGDTEPL
-538 YITQSDIRQVQL
+538 YITQGDIRQVQL

-558 FMALMKRA
+558 FMALLRKA
-566 GISMEDLD
+566 GIGMEDLD
-574 RVLIAGQFGAHLPA
+574 KVLIAGQFGAHLPA

-622 AKVKRGME
+622 GTVKKQME
-630 ELAHEMDYLELGA
+630 ALAHDMDYLELGA

-654 LIFPDFK
+654 LIFPSFK

>member
-1 MPYINVM
+1 M
-8 PEGKRFE
+8 PEEKLYG

-47 VRITEGN
+47 VRITEGD
-54 AGEPGDTEL
+54 AGEAGETER
-63 GILKEA
+63 GILKA
-69 ELAQGV
+69 EELGQGV
-75 RLACLVY
+75 RLACLTY
-82 PESDISIELLQQEKK
+82 PVSDITIELLQKEKK

-104 YLPDFEF
+104 FMPDFEF
-111 DVDIV
+111 EPDIV
-116 KVPVTIHKPTLS
+116 KVPVTIHKPTLA

-134 NQILDQIRAS
+134 NQIIDQV
-144 KALNSDSEASGASA
+144 GATSVI
-158 AFEGADAGC
+158 GHD
-167 DPVCPSGATGEAGID
+167 GATGYLGFD
-182 YDALCGHEMMPGEYT
+182 YTALRENSMLPGEYT

-205 IALEPGDTTG
+205 ISLEPGDTTG

-227 TVVCSLIDMKT
+227 TVVCSLVDMLT
-238 GEELGHASEVN
+238 GEELGHASEIN

-293 RHGICQDR
+293 EHGLTQDQ
-301 IYEVAVGANCT
+301 IYEVTVGANCT

-335 RAKDVKAADIGIRAA
+335 RAKDVNASDIGLKAAP
-350 SGARLYCLPS
+350 GARLYCLPS

-370 AGAYVCDLKHRQGNV
+370 AGAYVCDLKHQKGNV

-398 ASSGHLMSC
+398 AADGHLMSC

-433 IRISENGIELKVIG
+433 IHINEDGIALKIIG

-461 VTKELLRTGMVRK
+461 VTKELLRTGIVRK

-481 GKFGEDDYR
+481 DKFSEDDYR
-490 SKHIRV
+490 SKYIAV
-496 DEEGKRSFI
+496 DEEGKRSFK
-505 MVPGRTDPDA
+505 MTEGGNGSD
-515 AQDGTP
+515 
-521 GENAE
+521 
-526 SGTNACDATAPL
+526 PL
-538 YITQSDIRQVQL
+538 YITQGDVRQVQL

-558 FMALMKRA
+558 FMALMKKA
-566 GISMEDLD
+566 GIGMADLD

-588 DSITGTGI
+588 ESITGTGI

-622 AKVKRGME
+622 GTVKRQME
-630 ELAHEMDYLELGA
+630 ELAHDMDYLELGA

-654 LIFPDFK
+654 LIFPTFK

>member
-1 MPYINVM
+1 M
-8 PEGKRFE
+8 PEEKQFD
-15 FASGKNLMEIMLDA
+15 FASGKNLMQIMLDA

-47 VRITEGN
+47 VRITEGD
-54 AGEPGDTEL
+54 AGEAGETER
-63 GILKEA
+63 GILKA
-69 ELAQGV
+69 EELDQGV

-82 PESDISIELLQQEKK
+82 PSSDLSIELLQKEKK

-104 YLPDFEF
+104 YMPDFEF
-111 DVDIV
+111 EPDIV
-116 KVPVTIHKPTLS
+116 KQAVTIHKPTLA

-134 NQILDQIRAS
+134 NQIIDQV
-144 KALNSDSEASGASA
+144 GASE
-158 AFEGADAGC
+158 FVGKD
-167 DPVCPSGATGEAGID
+167 GATGDMGVSFT
-182 YDALCGHEMMPGEYT
+182 ALHEHEMMPGEYT
-197 AVIHNGKV
+197 AVLHNGKV
-205 IALEPGDTTG
+205 IALEPGDTTS

-238 GEELGHASEVN
+238 GEELGHASEIN

-278 AIVGSINKMVKSICD
+278 AIVGSINKMVRSVCD
-293 RHGICQDR
+293 RNAVTQDQ
-301 IYEVAVGANCT
+301 IYEFSVGANCT

-335 RAKDVKAADIGIRAA
+335 RAKDVEASSIGLKGAP
-350 SGARLYCLPS
+350 GARLYCLPS

-370 AGAYVCDLKHRQGNV
+370 AGAYVCDLKHRSGNT

-398 ASSGHLMSC
+398 ASNGKLMSC

-433 IRISENGIELKVIG
+433 IHINEDGLELKVIG
-447 DCEPAGIC
+447 DAEPAGIC

-461 VTKELLRTGMVRK
+461 VTKELLRTGIVRK

-481 GKFGEDDYR
+481 DKFDADDYR
-490 SKHIRV
+490 SRYICV
-496 DEEGKRSFI
+496 DEEGKRSFR
-505 MVPGRTDPDA
+505 MTDGD
-515 AQDGTP
+515 
-521 GENAE
+521 E
-526 SGTNACDATAPL
+526 PL
-538 YITQSDIRQVQL
+538 FITQGDVRQVQL

-558 FMALMKRA
+558 FMALMRKA
-566 GISMEDLD
+566 GIGMEDLD
-574 RVLIAGQFGAHLPA
+574 KVLIAGQFGAHLPA

-596 LPFEVEDRIEYVGN
+596 LPFEVEERIEYVGN

-622 AKVKRGME
+622 RTVKRQME
-630 ELAHEMDYLELGA
+630 NLAHEMDYLELGA

-654 LIFPDFK
+654 LIFPTF

>member
-1 MPYINVM
+1 MPNLKVM
-8 PEGKRFE
+8 PEEKLYG

-47 VRITEGN
+47 VKITEGD
-54 AGEPGDTEL
+54 AGEAGETER
-63 GILKEA
+63 GILKA
-69 ELAQGV
+69 EELEQGV
-75 RLACLVY
+75 RLACLTY
-82 PESDISIELLQQEKK
+82 PVSDITIELLQKEKK

-104 YLPDFEF
+104 YMPDFEF
-111 DVDIV
+111 EPDII
-116 KVPVTIHKPTLS
+116 KVPVTIHKPTLA

-134 NQILDQIRAS
+134 NQIIEQVGAE
-144 KALNSDSEASGASA
+144 ALVGHD
-158 AFEGADAGC
+158 
-167 DPVCPSGATGEAGID
+167 GATGYLGFD
-182 YDALCGHEMMPGEYT
+182 YTALREHSMLPGDYT

-205 IALEPGDTTG
+205 IALEPGDTSE

-227 TVVCSLIDMKT
+227 TVVCSLVDMLT
-238 GEELGHASEVN
+238 GEELGHASEIN

-259 TRITYEIENPED
+259 TRITYEIENPDD

-293 RHGICQDR
+293 RHGLTQDQ
-301 IYEVAVGANCT
+301 IYQVTVGANCT

-335 RAKDVKAADIGIRAA
+335 RAKDVKASDIGLKAA
-350 SGARLYCLPS
+350 PGARLYCLPS

-370 AGAYVCDLKHRQGNV
+370 AGAYVCDLKHQKGNV

-398 ASSGHLMSC
+398 AADGKLMSC

-433 IRISENGIELKVIG
+433 IHINEDGLDLKIIG

-461 VTKELLRTGMVRK
+461 VTKELLRTGIVRK

-481 GKFGEDDYR
+481 DKFDDDDYR
-490 SKHIRV
+490 SKYIVV
-496 DEEGKRSFI
+496 DEDGKRSFR
-505 MVPGRTDPDA
+505 MTEGG
-515 AQDGTP
+515 DGT
-521 GENAE
+521 E
-526 SGTNACDATAPL
+526 PL
-538 YITQSDIRQVQL
+538 YITQGDVRQVQL

-558 FMALMKRA
+558 FMALMKKA
-566 GISMEDLD
+566 GIGMADLD

-588 DSITGTGI
+588 ESITGTGI

-622 AKVKRGME
+622 GKVKRDME

-654 LIFPDFK
+654 LIFPVFK

>member
-1 MPYINVM
+1 
-8 PEGKRFE
+8 
-15 FASGKNLMEIMLDA
+15 MLDA

-47 VRITEGN
+47 VKITEGD
-54 AGEPGDTEL
+54 AGEAGETER
-63 GILKEA
+63 GILKA
-69 ELAQGV
+69 EELEQGV
-75 RLACLVY
+75 RLACLTY
-82 PESDISIELLQQEKK
+82 PVSDITIELLQKEKK

-104 YLPDFEF
+104 YMPDFEF
-111 DVDIV
+111 EPDII
-116 KVPVTIHKPTLS
+116 KVPITIHKPTLA

-134 NQILDQIRAS
+134 NQIIEQVGAE
-144 KALNSDSEASGASA
+144 ALVGHD
-158 AFEGADAGC
+158 
-167 DPVCPSGATGEAGID
+167 GATGYLGFD
-182 YDALCGHEMMPGEYT
+182 YTALREHSMLPGDYT

-205 IALEPGDTTG
+205 IALEPGDTSE

-227 TVVCSLIDMKT
+227 TVVCSLVDMLT
-238 GEELGHASEVN
+238 GEELGHASEIN

-259 TRITYEIENPED
+259 TRITYEIENPDD

-293 RHGICQDR
+293 RHGLTQDQ
-301 IYEVAVGANCT
+301 IYQVTVGANCT

-335 RAKDVKAADIGIRAA
+335 RAKDVKASDIGLKAA
-350 SGARLYCLPS
+350 PGARLYCLPS

-370 AGAYVCDLKHRQGNV
+370 AGAYVCDLKHQKGNV

-398 ASSGHLMSC
+398 AADGKLMSC

-433 IRISENGIELKVIG
+433 IHINEDGLDLKIIG

-461 VTKELLRTGMVRK
+461 VTKELLRTGIVRK

-481 GKFGEDDYR
+481 DKFDADDYR
-490 SKHIRV
+490 SKYIAV
-496 DEEGKRSFI
+496 DEDGKRSFR
-505 MVPGRTDPDA
+505 MTEGG
-515 AQDGTP
+515 DGT
-521 GENAE
+521 E
-526 SGTNACDATAPL
+526 PL
-538 YITQSDIRQVQL
+538 YITQGDVRQVQL

-558 FMALMKRA
+558 FMALMKKA
-566 GISMEDLD
+566 GIGMADLD

-588 DSITGTGI
+588 ESITGTGI

-622 AKVKRGME
+622 GKVKRNME
-630 ELAHEMDYLELGA
+630 ELAHDMDYLELGA

-654 LIFPDFK
+654 LIFPVFK